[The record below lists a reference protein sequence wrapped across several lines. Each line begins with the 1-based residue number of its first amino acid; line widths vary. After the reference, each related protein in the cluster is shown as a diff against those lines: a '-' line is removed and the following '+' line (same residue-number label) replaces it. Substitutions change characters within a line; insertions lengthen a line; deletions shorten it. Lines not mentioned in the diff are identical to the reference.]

1 MMRKHAL
8 CLSIG
13 FSLAGVAAAQT
24 APVQPAPTTLPA
36 PTLPSGAL
44 NEEAIKSSIANAGYK
59 EVKGLTFNHGV
70 WETEARGGNDNWVD
84 LRVAPVT
91 GKVYPEDA
99 PSRLNSEEI
108 EAKLSAAGY
117 QNIEDVE
124 FHDGLW
130 SADADNPAGD
140 DVDLLVD
147 PDDGSVVAE
156 ELD

>member
-1 MMRKHAL
+1 MRKHAL

-13 FSLAGVAAAQT
+13 LSLAGVAAAQT
-24 APVQPAPTTLPA
+24 APVETARTTRLA

-44 NEEAIKSSIANAGYK
+44 DEEAIKTSIANAGYK
-59 EVKGLTFNHGV
+59 EVNGLNFDDGV

-84 LRVAPVT
+84 LRVAPIT

-108 EAKLSAAGY
+108 EAKLAAAGY
-117 QNIEDVE
+117 QNIHDVD
-124 FHDGLW
+124 FDDGLW
-130 SADADNPAGD
+130 SVDAENARGDN
-140 DVDLLVD
+140 VDLLVD

>member
-1 MMRKHAL
+1 MRKHAL

-13 FSLAGVAAAQT
+13 LSLAGVAAAQT
-24 APVQPAPTTLPA
+24 APVETARTTRLA

-44 NEEAIKSSIANAGYK
+44 DEEAIKTSIANAGYK
-59 EVKGLTFNHGV
+59 EVKGLNFDDGV

-84 LRVAPVT
+84 LRVAPIT

-108 EAKLSAAGY
+108 EAKLAAAGY
-117 QNIEDVE
+117 QNIHDVD
-124 FHDGLW
+124 FDDGLW
-130 SADADNPAGD
+130 SVDAENARGDN
-140 DVDLLVD
+140 VDLLVD